1 MGALIGIHVAA
12 YAGHVESDIR
22 PYVVHVDEAPVE
34 AWDGIVS
41 WRTLCSAD
49 RTPTA
54 GMTVGVAEVPVGG
67 TVDGAEHRHDQH
79 EVYFVLS
86 GSGRVLLDGSWH
98 AVGRG
103 ATVFV
108 PGGTHHCVENTG
120 DDPLELLYVLD
131 ADSFHEVEYVFPDEG
146 RSDIDGAAS
155 A

>member
-1 MGALIGIHVAA
+1 M
-12 YAGHVESDIR
+12 ESDIR
-22 PYVVHVDEAPVE
+22 PYVVHVDDAPVE

-86 GSGRVLLDGSWH
+86 GAGRVQLDGAWH
-98 AVGRG
+98 LVHRG

-108 PGGTHHCVENTG
+108 PGGTHHFVENTG
-120 DDPLELLYVLD
+120 NEPLQLLYVLD
-131 ADSFHEVEYVFPDEG
+131 ADSFPEVEYVFPEVEPPD
-146 RSDIDGAAS
+146 SCGAGAI
-155 A
+155 